1 MRVGGREKRHTRETT
16 MQTPYDVLGVP
27 RKASDETIRA
37 AFRKTA
43 KACHPD
49 LNAGDRTAEQQLRLA
64 IASYNI
70 LKSPQQR
77 TAYNRYLRDHRRQR
91 VRRFAMAVG
100 AGLLSGTIA
109 ALVVWLSVS
118 LSNTQEASG
127 PPQTP
132 RIAAAEAGQGAGQ
145 QVAAADDG
153 VHQDGDGGRQS
164 DSGATAPKRLIDDWP
179 RHLQQSASS
188 LHPTAGPAKPQSRL
202 AREWEQVQVS
212 GDPRAIWAFAVR
224 NPDAPES
231 ELVRSKLMELID
243 AADDVSLLSVLR
255 LVAADAIAERA
266 QQRLTRLGA
275 LAVAEEDSAP
285 AIAEEDS
292 APAVAEGDR
301 VATRAPPSDSLEA
314 RAADF
319 VSSQVSAWSST
330 NPINLAILASSYA
343 DEVFYYGS
351 RKSRQAVL
359 LDKRRLLER
368 WPERIYGVQ
377 SGSITVQCLANM
389 CTVGGMIDWQTRS
402 VPRAASASGIAQFEY
417 KVTLSPG
424 AFSIVSENSSVVKR

>member
-1 MRVGGREKRHTRETT
+1 MRVGERGKRHTRETT
-16 MQTPYDVLGVP
+16 MQTPYDVLGVA
-27 RKASDETIRA
+27 RKASDETIRT

-49 LNAGDRTAEQQLRLA
+49 LNHGDRTAEQQLRLA
-64 IASYNI
+64 IAAYNI

-77 TAYNRYLRDHRRQR
+77 AAYNRYLRDHRRQK

-100 AGLLSGTIA
+100 AGLLSGAFA

-145 QVAAADDG
+145 QVAAAEDG
-153 VHQDGDGGRQS
+153 HQDGDGGRQS
-164 DSGATAPKRLIDDWP
+164 DSGAAAPRRLADDWP
-179 RHLQQSASS
+179 GHLQQSASS
-188 LHPTAGPAKPQSRL
+188 LHPTAGPAKPQALL
-202 AREWEQVQVS
+202 AREWEQVQAS

-243 AADDVSLLSVLR
+243 VADDVSFLSVLR
-255 LVAADAIAERA
+255 LVAVDAVAERA

-275 LAVAEEDSAP
+275 LALAEEDSAP
-285 AIAEEDS
+285 AIAEE
-292 APAVAEGDR
+292 ER

-319 VSSQVSAWSST
+319 VSAQVSAWSST
-330 NPINLAILASSYA
+330 NPINLATLASSYA

-368 WPERIYGVQ
+368 WPERIYDVQ
-377 SGSITVQCLANM
+377 AGSITVQCLANM

-417 KVTLSPG
+417 KVTPSPG